1 MKTHVHFVCNEYD
14 MEYEEREIE
23 WRDGTKQV
31 VKHQLGQRI
40 KNEPFDY
47 PYIISMEE
55 LLKLNDKY
63 QTELILDFER
73 IDGELVLDVLVHNG
87 YIY

>member
-1 MKTHVHFVCNEYD
+1 